1 LDVSRRRSDGIRIEQ
16 NSLRSRKEIA
26 MTRNALPIDAFE
38 NELISLVDAHQVVI
52 IVAETGA
59 GKSTRV
65 PQFLLKAG
73 YKVLMT
79 QPRRMAARTI
89 AERIAFEVGCEIGK
103 TVGYRTA
110 EEKDKSSAETRCL
123 VATDGLAL
131 KYQLHDNFHADVL
144 VLDEVHEWNSNMEVL
159 IAWMK
164 RRISEGDK
172 TKVVIQSATL
182 DAEELSQ
189 FFGNAPV
196 VRVTGRSFE
205 VTERK
210 AGFSLEDDVIRLLQD
225 GHNVLVFQP
234 GKGEIED
241 TIMQLQASG
250 VNAEFI
256 PLHGE
261 QTPGEQSAC
270 FKRYDRPMCIVA
282 TSVAQTSLTIPNI
295 DAVVD
300 SGVEKRMTV
309 RNGIE
314 GLFTN
319 YISLADR
326 EQRKG
331 RAGRTRPG
339 IYIDHCPLEAAD
351 RLDFKVPE
359 IRAGQLD
366 QVVLRLTKA
375 GLDVDTLDFFH
386 IPDALDIEYAKH
398 VLVKLGCMD
407 GKGRITKMGSRI
419 ADLPLSVRSGRMLLE
434 AVERGVTGD
443 VISIVAILEVGGIID
458 RKGYGSRLADGE
470 RDSDCLAH
478 LRVLQRARD
487 IPKELLKANGVHIKN
502 YFKTLEQ
509 RRLIQEALARLNL
522 NCSSTGDRDAI
533 IKSICAG
540 FVDKVYTLSGSHVTS
555 LDQMDRRELDKR
567 SCVYADYGSFVVG
580 KPLDLGRHNL
590 LTLNTVVTLDQLT
603 AVAPALFSVIEGDS
617 PFYDEDNRCVM
628 SYAAVSFDGRVVSKD
643 LRQDP
648 DHPEAARVFAEWLAD
663 RVLRAAA

>member
-1 LDVSRRRSDGIRIEQ
+1 MIR
-16 NSLRSRKEIA
+16 
-26 MTRNALPIDAFE
+26 TALPIDAFE
-38 NELISLVDAHQVVI
+38 DELIALVNAHQVVI
-52 IVAETGA
+52 VVAETGA

-79 QPRRMAARTI
+79 QPRRMAARTV
-89 AERIAFEVGCEIGK
+89 AERIAFEVGCSIG
-103 TVGYRTA
+103 TVVGYRTA

-131 KYQLHDNFHADVL
+131 MYQLHDNFHADVL
-144 VLDEVHEWNSNMEVL
+144 VLDEVHEWNTNMEVL

-164 RRISEGDK
+164 RRINQGDK

-182 DAEELSQ
+182 DAEQLSE
-189 FFGNAPV
+189 FFGGAPV
-196 VRVTGRSFE
+196 VRVPGRTFE

-210 AGFSLEDDVIRLLQD
+210 AGYSLEEDVIRLLQD
-225 GHNVLVFQP
+225 GRNVLVFQP

-241 TIMQLQASG
+241 TILNLEQSG
-250 VNAEFI
+250 VQAVFI

-261 QTPGEQSAC
+261 QTPGEQNAC
-270 FKRYDRPMCIVA
+270 FQRYNLPICIVA
-282 TSVAQTSLTIPNI
+282 TSVAQTSITIPNI

-300 SGVEKRMTV
+300 SGVEKRIEV

-314 GLFTN
+314 GLFTD

-339 IYIDHCPLEAAD
+339 IYIDHCPLEPHD
-351 RLDFKVPE
+351 RPRFKVPE
-359 IRAGQLD
+359 ILASQLD
-366 QVVLRLTKA
+366 HVVLRLSKA

-386 IPDALDIEYAKH
+386 IPDPYAIEHAKR

-407 GKGRITKMGSRI
+407 RQGRVTKLGSRI

-434 AVERGVTGD
+434 AVERGVASD

-458 RKGYGSRLADGE
+458 RKGYGSRLAEGE

-478 LRVLQRARD
+478 LQVFKRARD
-487 IPKELLKANGVHIKN
+487 IPKEHLKANGVHVKN
-502 YFKTLEQ
+502 FFKTLEQ
-509 RRLIQEALARLNL
+509 RRLIQEALARFNL

-533 IKSICAG
+533 VKSICAG
-540 FVDKVYTLSGSHVTS
+540 MVDMVYTLSGSYATS
-555 LDQMDRRELDKR
+555 LDQNDRRQLDKN
-567 SCVYADYGSFVVG
+567 SCVCADSGSFVVG
-580 KPLDLGRHNL
+580 LPFDIGRHAL

-603 AVAPALFSVIEGDS
+603 AVAPALLSVGEGED
-617 PFYDEDNRCVM
+617 PFYDENHRCVM
-628 SYAAVSFDGRVVSKD
+628 SHATVAFDGRVISSDV
-643 LRQDP
+643 RPDP
-648 DHPEAARVFAEWLAD
+648 DHPDAARVFAEWLAD